1 MRRRKV
7 AYPTPKKGG
16 QVPGAAARP
25 AGPPSNT
32 VAINPGAMLRR
43 TDIVQGA
50 RVRVVGGAHEG
61 EVAFVESVVGGVIP
75 AALVRTESGVAW
87 RVRTTDLRPDVGE

>member
-7 AYPTPKKGG
+7 AYATPKKGAP
-16 QVPGAAARP
+16 VPGAAARP

-43 TDIVQGA
+43 ADIVQGA
-50 RVRVVGGAHEG
+50 RVRVVSGAHEG
-61 EVAFVESVVGGVIP
+61 EIAVVESVVGGVIP
-75 AALVRTESGVAW
+75 AALVRTDAGVAW
-87 RVRTTDLRPDVGE
+87 RVRTVDLRPEDGA